1 VLANN
6 LAACLERRG
15 EYEEALHAVQ
25 HGLQHASDLPQ
36 LAKNLGDLHFRAGR
50 FAEALNAF
58 RRAVKLAPTL
68 GPDVYNKLGTLYLRR
83 HEHGEAERC
92 WRKAM
97 EIAPKDP
104 AARKHLEAL
113 ASAKK

>member
-1 VLANN
+1 
-6 LAACLERRG
+6 
-15 EYEEALHAVQ
+15 VQ

-83 HEHGEAERC
+83 HEQGEAERC

-104 AARKHLEAL
+104 TARKHLEAL